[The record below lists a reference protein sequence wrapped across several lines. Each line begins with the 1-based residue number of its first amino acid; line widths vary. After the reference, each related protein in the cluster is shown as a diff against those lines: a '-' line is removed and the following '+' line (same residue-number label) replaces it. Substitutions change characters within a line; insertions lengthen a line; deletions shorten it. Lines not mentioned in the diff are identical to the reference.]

1 MAYTTI
7 DDPGLYFNTVLYT
20 GTGSSQSITGVGFQP
35 DFVWC
40 KARSGTYGAYNH
52 NLFDVARGVTKR
64 LVSNASDAEA
74 TVPASLTAFNADG
87 WTGGG
92 DNETNNSSTEYV
104 SWNWKETADAGFD
117 IVTYTGNGSGRTL
130 SHSLSAV
137 PQMYIVKERGASGE
151 AWNVYTKTLGEGNY
165 VMLSSTNASA
175 ASSTLFNNTAPTSS
189 VFSVG
194 ADAGTNGNTKT
205 YVAYLFAEKQGYSK
219 FGSYIGNANADGA
232 FLYTGF
238 KPAYIMV
245 KRSDSANNWVI
256 YDNKRANSFNEITHC
271 LVANL
276 YDAEQTSTSD
286 DDCDFVSNGVKMRC
300 TNNGSNGSGAT
311 YLYMAFA
318 ENPFVTSTAIPATA
332 R

>member
-7 DDPGLYFNTVLYT
+7 DDPGIYFNTVTYS

-40 KARSGTYGAYNH
+40 KARSGTYGSYDH
-52 NLFDVARGVTKR
+52 NLFDVERGVTKR
-64 LVSNASDAEA
+64 LNSNDTDAEA

-219 FGSYIGNANADGA
+219 FGSYTGNGNADGT
-232 FLYTGF
+232 FVYTGF
-238 KPAYIMV
+238 SPAWVMI
-245 KRSDSANNWVI
+245 KRTTGAYNWMI
-256 YDNKRANSFNEITHC
+256 FDNKRNTFNVIDNRLLANTYGAEVTGSSTHI
-271 LVANL
+271 L
-276 YDAEQTSTSD
+276 
-286 DDCDFVSNGVKMRC
+286 DFVSNGFKIRS
-300 TNNGSNGSGAT
+300 SNSAIGGGADP
-311 YLYMAFA
+311 YIYMAFA
-318 ENPFVTSTAIPATA
+318 ENPFVTSTGVPATA